1 MESGEI
7 RELVIQNEIWIFI
20 LIMLAVC
27 FASYCDPSQFRAS
40 TTRLK
45 YISGYILYSTIGIGI
60 CLFVAAFPDLVI
72 STLAEAKTPE
82 TTAAVT
88 IFEVWIE
95 VLPSF
100 AALLLA
106 LLLVRFFKPVG
117 LWHGNL
123 LTWIRTLVNIPVE
136 QGLLAR
142 QLINGNYNLF
152 HEEQTARTTPLGN
165 VDEDSSDTTSL
176 HDLVEETLQEDDID
190 KRDWIYEPS
199 NILRYQWAKTISLF
213 QRFERTFSDPR
224 YRAYARLFPTRPDDH
239 RAQFRALRKVVPPI
253 IKRARQHLDCLPGA
267 GVDPGTMQEQQA
279 IRKSFD
285 KEVRELRR
293 KDLDKFQRDLHK
305 DFAGIVHCCSTTAV
319 KRKQLLARFGFEYV
333 PGFRDIAA
341 PLTISF
347 IFLLII
353 VLGVFPQV
361 ATASF
366 NSVEGML
373 RIFYSMFGAVLIA
386 LIIIESPIS
395 PSDDYNDDSVQIY
408 QADWE
413 RVVTPAA
420 IAFLLGI
427 GVGLLIHYSI
437 AYWLPLEFQSKV
449 GFCYKQPLAL
459 IPGVTAAVL
468 TYLMLQ
474 RAFPANRWLDAGI
487 LSVSLTATLFMM
499 IHNIMPLVNATCPG
513 ALVLPPTRAVLVMS
527 SLIGLF
533 IGATIPDWARKKRG
547 QMEEVKAR
555 DSKLDADKMAIV

>member
-1 MESGEI
+1 
-7 RELVIQNEIWIFI
+7 
-20 LIMLAVC
+20 
-27 FASYCDPSQFRAS
+27 
-40 TTRLK
+40 
-45 YISGYILYSTIGIGI
+45 
-60 CLFVAAFPDLVI
+60 
-72 STLAEAKTPE
+72 
-82 TTAAVT
+82 
-88 IFEVWIE
+88 
-95 VLPSF
+95 
-100 AALLLA
+100 
-106 LLLVRFFKPVG
+106 
-117 LWHGNL
+117 
-123 LTWIRTLVNIPVE
+123 
-136 QGLLAR
+136 
-142 QLINGNYNLF
+142 
-152 HEEQTARTTPLGN
+152 
-165 VDEDSSDTTSL
+165 
-176 HDLVEETLQEDDID
+176 
-190 KRDWIYEPS
+190 
-199 NILRYQWAKTISLF
+199 
-213 QRFERTFSDPR
+213 
-224 YRAYARLFPTRPDDH
+224 
-239 RAQFRALRKVVPPI
+239 
-253 IKRARQHLDCLPGA
+253 
-267 GVDPGTMQEQQA
+267 
-279 IRKSFD
+279 
-285 KEVRELRR
+285 
-293 KDLDKFQRDLHK
+293 
-305 DFAGIVHCCSTTAV
+305 
-319 KRKQLLARFGFEYV
+319 
-333 PGFRDIAA
+333 
-341 PLTISF
+341 
-347 IFLLII
+347 LLII